1 MNLILILNL
10 IIALGIFNVWIIRF
24 HRKTEFRGG
33 TANSLKEEFLAY
45 GLPIW
50 FMYII
55 GFFKISLSTLLIIG
69 IWIPKFNLYSA
80 LAMTLL
86 MIGAITMHLKI
97 QDPIKKSLPACC
109 VLILLIGVILNSI

>member
-1 MNLILILNL
+1 MDLLLILNL

-24 HRKTEFRGG
+24 NQKTEFRGG

-45 GLPIW
+45 GLPLW

-55 GFFKISLSTLLIIG
+55 GFIKISLSTLLIIG
-69 IWIPKFNLYSA
+69 IWVPKFNLYSA
-80 LAMTLL
+80 LAMTIL
-86 MIGAITMHLKI
+86 MIGAIIMHLKI
-97 QDPIKKSLPACC
+97 QDPIKKSVPACC